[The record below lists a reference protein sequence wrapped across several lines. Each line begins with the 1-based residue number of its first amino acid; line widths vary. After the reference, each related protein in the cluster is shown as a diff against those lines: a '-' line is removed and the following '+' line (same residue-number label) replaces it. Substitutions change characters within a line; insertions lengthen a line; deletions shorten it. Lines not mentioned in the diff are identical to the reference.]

1 LEPRPEPLMRKILI
15 ATLLLAAAAVPS
27 AAAPGFDTPRNA
39 TPLTRFVVDN
49 MYGNYGYGFG
59 FGTGYNYIP
68 ACPTGYHYDCWHDPY
83 GYRHCGCLPNRW

>member
-1 LEPRPEPLMRKILI
+1 MRKTLI
-15 ATLLLAAAAVPS
+15 ATLLLAATAVPS
-27 AAAPGFDTPRNA
+27 AATPGFNTPRNA
-39 TPLTRFVVDN
+39 TPLTQFVVDQ

-68 ACPTGYHYDCWHDPY
+68 ACPTGYHYDCWSDPY

>member
-1 LEPRPEPLMRKILI
+1 MSRRCVPAKRPEPFMRKILI
-15 ATLLLAAAAVPS
+15 VTLALAASVVPS
-27 AAAPGFDTPRNA
+27 AAAPGTDTPRNA

-68 ACPTGYHYDCWHDPY
+68 ACPTG
-83 GYRHCGCLPNRW
+83 